1 MTVGNVE
8 RQQGRRRK
16 NRGERRREEQTKG
29 AEKRKREEKEQVPL
43 TQTFTL
49 LSLCGS
55 SSHEVVQLTLLLVSP
70 GFSSQA
76 SCSTSFLNVPAT
88 TT

>member
-8 RQQGRRRK
+8 RQQGKRRK
-16 NRGERRREEQTKG
+16 NRGERRRGSRQKGRRKGRGRKKKG
-29 AEKRKREEKEQVPL
+29 AFNTNFYIIESVWFL
-43 TQTFTL
+43 F
-49 LSLCGS
+49 
-55 SSHEVVQLTLLLVSP
+55 HEVVQFTLLLVSP